1 LVYDGGSEDGAAMS
15 TYLDLYGAVKR
26 GIRNATDLVVELYH
40 PQEAVQAA
48 VQALKDAGLLQ
59 VVEVAGRGTRIEVH
73 PSASDEA
80 SAVKKAK
87 SAGFDLNAEIRAQA
101 G

>member
-1 LVYDGGSEDGAAMS
+1 MS

-26 GIRNATDLVVELYH
+26 GIRNPTDLAVELYH
-40 PQEAVQAA
+40 PQEAVEAA
-48 VQALKDAGLLQ
+48 TRALRDAGILQ
-59 VVEVAGRGTRIEVH
+59 FVEVAGRGTRIEVH
-73 PSASDEA
+73 PGAADEA

-87 SAGFDLNAEIRAQA
+87 AAAFDLNAEIR

>member
-1 LVYDGGSEDGAAMS
+1 MS

-26 GIRNATDLVVELYH
+26 GIRNATDLAVELYH

-48 VQALKDAGLLQ
+48 VQALQDAGLLQ
-59 VVEVAGRGTRIEVH
+59 TVDVAGRGPRIQVH
-73 PSASDEA
+73 PGAADEA

-87 SAGFDLNAEIRAQA
+87 AAGFDLNAEIR

>member
-1 LVYDGGSEDGAAMS
+1 MS

-26 GIRNATDLVVELYH
+26 GIRNASDLAVELYH
-40 PQEAVQAA
+40 PQEAVEAATKALQA
-48 VQALKDAGLLQ
+48 AGLLR
-59 VVEVAGRGTRIEVH
+59 VVDVPGRGTRIEVD
-73 PSASDEA
+73 PGAANEA

-87 SAGFDLNAEIRAQA
+87 ATGFDLEAEIR

>member
-1 LVYDGGSEDGAAMS
+1 MS

-26 GIRNATDLVVELYH
+26 GIRNATDLAVELYH
-40 PQEAVQAA
+40 PQQAVQDA
-48 VQALKDAGLLQ
+48 VQALRDVGLLQ

-73 PSASDEA
+73 PGAADEA

-87 SAGFDLNAEIRAQA
+87 SAGFDLDAEIR
-101 G
+101 GPVG